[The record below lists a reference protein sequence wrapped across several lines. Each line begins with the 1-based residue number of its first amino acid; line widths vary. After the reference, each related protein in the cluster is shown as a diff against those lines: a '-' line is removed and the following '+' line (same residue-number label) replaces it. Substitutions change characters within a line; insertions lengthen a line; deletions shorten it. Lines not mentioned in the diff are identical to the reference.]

1 MKICSKCNVERND
14 DEYYTYWHSTQ
25 QKYRTRHVC
34 LVCTKE
40 QVRNYKRLVKEK
52 RAVVKEEPKKYCPC
66 CKKDVP
72 LTGYYDSGKEVQGR
86 YCISCIR
93 KNQNDRNY
101 NRVMSEGGSERVLQ
115 KPNKY
120 ADEYQKAQTF
130 MVLERLGWV
139 FNEDTGIWSRE
150 GVKDKF
156 GTWLNIIP
164 RPKIKRRPD
173 GVIVRKKHGVHK
185 YIKEIVQQ
193 REDGVPVFDLAYIY
207 CCSHTTIRTIINNYY
222 REKKAD

>member
-1 MKICSKCNVERND
+1 
-14 DEYYTYWHSTQ
+14 
-25 QKYRTRHVC
+25 VC
-34 LVCTKE
+34 LTCTRE
-40 QVRNYKRLVKEK
+40 QVKNYKRKEK
-52 RAVVKEEPKKYCPC
+52 PAVVKEEPKKYCPC

-72 LTGYYDSGKEVQGR
+72 LTGYYDSGKEVNGR

-130 MVLERLGWV
+130 MVLERLGWT

-164 RPKIKRRPD
+164 QPKIKRRPD
-173 GVIVRKKHGVHK
+173 GIIVRKKHGVHN

-193 REDGVPVFDLAYIY
+193 RESGVSVFDLAYIY
-207 CCSHTTIRTIINNYY
+207 CCSHTTIRTIIYNYY

>member
-1 MKICSKCNVERND
+1 
-14 DEYYTYWHSTQ
+14 
-25 QKYRTRHVC
+25 
-34 LVCTKE
+34 VCTKE
-40 QVRNYKRLVKEK
+40 QVRNYKRKVKDNL
-52 RAVVKEEPKKYCPC
+52 AVIKEEPTQLCPC

-72 LTGYYDSGKEVQGR
+72 LTGYYDSGKGVKGM
-86 YCISCIR
+86 YCRSCVR

-101 NRVMSEGGSERVLQ
+101 NKIMSEGGSERVCQ
-115 KPNKY
+115 KPNTY

-130 MVLERLGWV
+130 MVLERLGWT
-139 FNEDTGIWSRE
+139 FNKDTGIWSKD

-164 RPKIKRRPD
+164 QPKIKRRPN

-193 REDGVPVFDLAYIY
+193 RESGVSVFDLAYIY
-207 CCSHTTIRTIINNYY
+207 CCSHTTIRTIIYNYY

>member
-1 MKICSKCNVERND
+1 
-14 DEYYTYWHSTQ
+14 
-25 QKYRTRHVC
+25 
-34 LVCTKE
+34 
-40 QVRNYKRLVKEK
+40 
-52 RAVVKEEPKKYCPC
+52 
-66 CKKDVP
+66 
-72 LTGYYDSGKEVQGR
+72 
-86 YCISCIR
+86 
-93 KNQNDRNY
+93 
-101 NRVMSEGGSERVLQ
+101 
-115 KPNKY
+115 
-120 ADEYQKAQTF
+120 